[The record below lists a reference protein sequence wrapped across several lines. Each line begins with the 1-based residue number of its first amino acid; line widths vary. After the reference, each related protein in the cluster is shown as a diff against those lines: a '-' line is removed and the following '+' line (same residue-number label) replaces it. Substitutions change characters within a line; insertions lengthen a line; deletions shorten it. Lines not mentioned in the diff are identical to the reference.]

1 MLLFGLN
8 LKKRY
13 LIYSLLKG
21 ESVLTELLSPVKNS
35 IEKLDLI
42 LKTNHSVPE
51 IPDLLNRTVLLGGK
65 RLRPAL
71 CFLMG
76 QALGVTSD
84 RMTPFARAAEF
95 THSASLAHDDV
106 VDNAAT
112 RRSTRTINA
121 ESSSKRAVLAGD
133 LLLARVMVE
142 LSEQGDVEII
152 HDLAMV
158 VEDLV
163 NGEWLQIDIRG
174 NIDTTLND
182 LIEVS
187 KRKTASLMSW
197 CCVVAARVS
206 EFNSSDLRQICSDFG
221 ENLGIAFQMVDDV
234 IDFTQSGE
242 KDFAKDLKE
251 GIVNYVISDLLK
263 RKPEY
268 KSATEALLGKSEIET
283 FPWSK
288 EDLEA
293 SIQNVR
299 SLSQAYLKQAEEKL
313 SEIKKS
319 VPPKNEI
326 AKESYASLETL
337 LHFLSMRGH

>member
-1 MLLFGLN
+1 MN
-8 LKKRY
+8 
-13 LIYSLLKG
+13 
-21 ESVLTELLSPVKNS
+21 ELLSPVKNS
-35 IEKLDLI
+35 IENLDLV
-42 LKTNHSVPE
+42 LRTNHSVPE
-51 IPDLLNRTVLLGGK
+51 IPDLLNRTVLVGGK

-76 QALGVTSD
+76 QSLGLTAE
-84 RMTPFARAAEF
+84 RMAPFARAAEF

-106 VDNAAT
+106 VDNAST
-112 RRSTRTINA
+112 RRSLRTINA

-142 LSEQGDVEII
+142 LSLQGDVDII

-174 NIDTTLND
+174 NIDTTQAD

-206 EFNSSDLRQICSDFG
+206 EYNSADLRQMCSDFG
-221 ENLGIAFQMVDDV
+221 ENLGIAFQMIDDV
-234 IDFTQSGE
+234 IDFAEAGE

-268 KSATEALLGKSEIET
+268 KDKTKELLGKTEEIE
-283 FPWSK
+283 FPWTNT
-288 EDLEA
+288 DLEE
-293 SIQNVR
+293 SIQNIR
-299 SLSQAYLKQAEEKL
+299 NLSQAYLKRAEDKL
-313 SEIKKS
+313 AEIKKA
-319 VPPKNEI
+319 VPPKNEM
-326 AKESYASLETL
+326 ATESYSSLENL
-337 LHFLSMRGH
+337 LQFLSIRGH

>member
-1 MLLFGLN
+1 M
-8 LKKRY
+8 
-13 LIYSLLKG
+13 
-21 ESVLTELLSPVKNS
+21 TELLSPVKNS
-35 IEKLDLI
+35 IEKLDLV

-51 IPDLLNRTVLLGGK
+51 IPDLLNRTVLVGGK

-76 QALGVTSD
+76 QALGVTAD
-84 RMTPFARAAEF
+84 RMIPFARAAEF

-106 VDNAAT
+106 VDNAST
-112 RRSTRTINA
+112 RRSLRTINA

-142 LSEQGDVEII
+142 LSQNGDVDII

-158 VEDLV
+158 IEDLV

-174 NIDTTLND
+174 SIDTTLGD

-197 CCVVAARVS
+197 CCIVAARVS
-206 EFNSSDLRQICSDFG
+206 ESNSSDLRQLAADFG
-221 ENLGIAFQMVDDV
+221 ENLGIAFQMIDDV
-234 IDFTQSGE
+234 IDFTEEGE

-251 GIVNYVISDLLK
+251 GIVNYVICDLLK
-263 RKPEY
+263 RKPEF
-268 KSATEALLGKSEIET
+268 KPATKELLGKNEITT
-283 FPWSK
+283 FPWQK
-288 EDLEA
+288 YDLEV

-299 SLSQAYLKQAEEKL
+299 DLSQAYLKRAQEKL
-313 SEIKKS
+313 ADIKKI
-319 VPPKNEI
+319 VPPTTDI
-326 AKESYASLETL
+326 ANDSYTSLENL
-337 LHFLSMRGH
+337 LQFLSIRGH